1 LRLAHLAFYEGA
13 FERVGSDWRIDQ
25 KRIEAVLIAI
35 EGIIGA
41 GKTTLA
47 QRLAKEWSANLL
59 LERFEDNPYLA
70 PFYSDPTGFALPLE
84 LSFAAQRS
92 QQWAEA
98 CRSLGQEEHLI
109 SDFHFEKSLV
119 FASVTLEKKAMPPF
133 EQFSKNLFG
142 DLQSP
147 DIIIFLQPKPERAL
161 ENISRRARGVEVD
174 IPLNYLHELS
184 MAYVQWVKEIRG
196 SKVLEL
202 SYSSNYVP
210 WEEYGISVPE
220 ELRNHR
226 S

>member
-1 LRLAHLAFYEGA
+1 LAFHEGA
-13 FERVGSDWRIDQ
+13 FERVGFDWRIDQ
-25 KRIEAVLIAI
+25 KRIEVVLIAI

-47 QRLAKEWSANLL
+47 KRLAEEWNAHLL
-59 LERFEDNPYLA
+59 LERFEDNPYLKH
-70 PFYSDPTGFALPLE
+70 FYSDPKRFALPLE

-98 CRSLGQEEHLI
+98 CRSLGEKEHLI

-119 FASVTLEKKAMPPF
+119 FASVTLEKRAIPPF
-133 EQFSKNLFG
+133 EKFSKNLFE
-142 DLQSP
+142 DLQRP
-147 DIIIFLQPKPERAL
+147 DLTIFLQPEPERAL
-161 ENISRRARGVEVD
+161 ENIFHRARGMEVE
-174 IPLNYLHELS
+174 IPLSYLHDLS
-184 MAYVQWVKEIRG
+184 TAYIQWVKEIMG

-210 WEEYGISVPE
+210 WEEYGISAPE

>member
-1 LRLAHLAFYEGA
+1 M
-13 FERVGSDWRIDQ
+13 
-25 KRIEAVLIAI
+25 LIAI

-47 QRLAKEWSANLL
+47 KRLAEEWNAHLL

-70 PFYSDPTGFALPLE
+70 PFYSDPKRFALPLE

-92 QQWAEA
+92 QQWGKA
-98 CRSLGQEEHLI
+98 CRSLGKEEHLI
-109 SDFHFEKSLV
+109 SDFHFEKSLA

-133 EQFSKNLFG
+133 EQFSKNLFE
-142 DLQSP
+142 DLRSP
-147 DIIIFLQPKPERAL
+147 DIIILLQPEPERAL
-161 ENISRRARGVEVD
+161 ENICHRARGMEVD

-184 MAYVQWVKEIRG
+184 KAYVQWVKEIRG

-202 SYSSNYVP
+202 SYSCNYVP
-210 WEEYGISVPE
+210 WEEYGISAPE
-220 ELRNHR
+220 DLRNHR

>member
-1 LRLAHLAFYEGA
+1 M
-13 FERVGSDWRIDQ
+13 
-25 KRIEAVLIAI
+25 LIAI

-47 QRLAKEWSANLL
+47 KRLAEEWNAHLL

-98 CRSLGQEEHLI
+98 CRSLGEKEHLI

-133 EQFSKNLFG
+133 EQFSKNLFE
-142 DLQSP
+142 DLQRP
-147 DIIIFLQPKPERAL
+147 DLMIFLQPEPERAL
-161 ENISRRARGVEVD
+161 ENISHRARGMEVE
-174 IPLNYLHELS
+174 IPLSYLHDLS
-184 MAYVQWVKEIRG
+184 NAYIQWVKEIMG

-210 WEEYGISVPE
+210 WEEYGISAPE

>member
-1 LRLAHLAFYEGA
+1 
-13 FERVGSDWRIDQ
+13 
-25 KRIEAVLIAI
+25 VLIAI

-47 QRLAKEWSANLL
+47 KRLAEEWNAHLL

-98 CRSLGQEEHLI
+98 CRSLGEKEHLI

-161 ENISRRARGVEVD
+161 ENISHRARGMEVE
-174 IPLNYLHELS
+174 IPLSYLHELS

-210 WEEYGISVPE
+210 WEEYGISAPE